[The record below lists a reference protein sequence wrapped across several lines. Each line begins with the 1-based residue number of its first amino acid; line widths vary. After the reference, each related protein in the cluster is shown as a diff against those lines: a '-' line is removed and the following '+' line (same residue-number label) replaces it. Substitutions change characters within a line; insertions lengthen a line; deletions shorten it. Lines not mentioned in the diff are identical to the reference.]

1 MRQTIARILTQL
13 AAWIHKPQQ
22 QRSQKERKYKTLCP
36 QPRNRRPYATRIQHA
51 PVDLAEARRLYETG
65 LSINDVVAAIK
76 GTRAAFDVK
85 KLVRKTFKSAGILKR
100 QDEALNPRRA

>member
-1 MRQTIARILTQL
+1 MRKTIARLLTQL
-13 AAWIHKPQQ
+13 AEWIHKPQQ

-51 PVDLAEARRLYETG
+51 PVDLVEAQRLYQNGAT
-65 LSINDVVAAIK
+65 INDIVIAVK

-100 QDEALNPRRA
+100 QDEALNPKRA